1 MDILQ
6 FINNEILGMN
16 WLEQL
21 IHNTLEQLG
30 VDLSTNIGQTINFFI
45 YDVIKIVI
53 LLCVLIFI
61 ISYIQ
66 SYFPPERTKKIL
78 DKINGI
84 KGNIVAALLGTVT
97 PFCSCSSIPIFIG
110 FTNVGLSLGVTFS
123 FLISSPL
130 VDLGSLIL
138 IMSIFGY
145 KIAIIYVV
153 VCLILAVVGGTII
166 EKLHLEDQ
174 IQSYVKRN
182 NIQNITQVDDEIFKL
197 SVRKRITYS
206 INEVIDIFIR
216 VFPYI
221 LVGVGIGAFIHNWI
235 PQTFIEEI
243 LGGNNPFSVIIASL
257 IGLPMYAD
265 IFGAIP
271 IAEALFYKGAGLGTV
286 ISFMMS
292 VTALSLPSL
301 VLLKNVVKNKLL
313 AIFIAIVTI
322 GIIIIGFTFNILQT
336 LIV

>member
-6 FINNEILGMN
+6 FINNEVLGMK

-21 IHNTLEQLG
+21 ITYILERLG
-30 VDLSTNIGQTINFFI
+30 LDLSNNIGQTINFFI

-78 DKINGI
+78 DKITGI

-145 KIAIIYVV
+145 KIAIIYVIV
-153 VCLILAVVGGTII
+153 GLMLAVVGGTII
-166 EKLHLEDQ
+166 EKLNMEDQ

-182 NIQNITQVDDEIFKL
+182 NINNITQVDDEIFKL
-197 SVRKRITYS
+197 STKERIKYS
-206 INEVIDIFIR
+206 IDEVMDIFKR

-221 LVGVGIGAFIHNWI
+221 LIGVGIGAFIHNWI
-235 PQTFIEEI
+235 PQTLIEEL
-243 LGGNNPFSVIIASL
+243 LGGNNPWSVIIASL

-301 VLLKNVVKNKLL
+301 ILLKNVVKNKLL
-313 AIFIAIVTI
+313 AVFIAIVII
-322 GIIIIGFTFNILQT
+322 GIMIIGFSFNLLQT
-336 LIV
+336 LII

>member
-6 FINNEILGMN
+6 FINNEILGMK
-16 WLEQL
+16 WLERL
-21 IHNTLEQLG
+21 TSYVLEQIG
-30 VDLSTNIGQTINFFI
+30 VDLTTNIGQTINFFI

-78 DKINGI
+78 DKISGI

-110 FTNVGLSLGVTFS
+110 FTNVGLPLGITFS

-138 IMSIFGY
+138 ITSIFGF
-145 KIAIIYVV
+145 KIAILYVIV
-153 VCLILAVVGGTII
+153 GLILAVIGGSII
-166 EKLHLEDQ
+166 EKLHMEDQ
-174 IQSYVKRN
+174 VESYVKRN
-182 NIQNITQVDDEIFKL
+182 ITQAVEVDDDIFKL
-197 SVRKRITYS
+197 TTSERIKYSVD
-206 INEVIDIFIR
+206 EVVDIFKR

-221 LVGVGIGAFIHNWI
+221 LLGVGIGALIHNWI
-235 PQTFIEEI
+235 PESFIEWA
-243 LGGNNPFSVIIASL
+243 LGGNNPFSVILASL
-257 IGLPMYAD
+257 IGIPMYAD

-286 ISFMMS
+286 LSFMMS

-301 VLLKNVVKNKLL
+301 VLLKKVVKNKLL
-313 AIFIAIVTI
+313 AIFILIVTV
-322 GIIIIGFTFNILQT
+322 GIMIIGFTFNLFQGV
-336 LIV
+336 IV